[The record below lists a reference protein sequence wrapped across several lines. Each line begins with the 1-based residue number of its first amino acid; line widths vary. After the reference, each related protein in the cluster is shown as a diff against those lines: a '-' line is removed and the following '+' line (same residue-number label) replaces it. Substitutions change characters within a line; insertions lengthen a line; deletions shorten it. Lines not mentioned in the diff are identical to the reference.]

1 MSTQFKSVQCRTG
14 KMSMFG
20 FFGGPDGRCVQLT
33 FPKPDF
39 EKDRY
44 DFGYWYTQLTKEQAL
59 DLAAA
64 LVMFANDKLKECYHD

>member
-1 MSTQFKSVQCRTG
+1 
-14 KMSMFG
+14 MSMVG

-33 FPKPDF
+33 FPRPES

-59 DLAAA
+59 DLAHV
-64 LVMFANDKLKECYHD
+64 LVMFANDKLEECYDD